1 MFTDTAILKA
11 LRITPATLEPIVLPT
26 RPRTAVVEPA
36 PTPRRASLNRDS
48 HTLYNGLGVL
58 ELLALIEAYRGSV
71 NGLDSLSRK
80 DLMVL
85 LKHHQVRN
93 VLLVQDIY

>member
-1 MFTDTAILKA
+1 MFADTAILEA

-26 RPRTAVVEPA
+26 RPRTPVVELAPA
-36 PTPRRASLNRDS
+36 PRRASLTCDS
-48 HTLYNGLGVL
+48 HTLYDGLSVP

-71 NGLDSLSRK
+71 NGLDGLSRK